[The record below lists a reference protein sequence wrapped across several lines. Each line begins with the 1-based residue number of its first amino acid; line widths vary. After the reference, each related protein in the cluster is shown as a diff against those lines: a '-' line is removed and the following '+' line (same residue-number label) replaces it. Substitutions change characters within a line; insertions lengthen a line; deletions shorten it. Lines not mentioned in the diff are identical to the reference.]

1 MITNEKFLEE
11 GKKILSQKVTIDS
24 LDVFLKTVEQFQEQ
38 RLERLLTPATVQ
50 NDLFAQYLSPAYKDC
65 HLFHYK

>member
-11 GKKILSQKVTIDS
+11 GKKILSQKVTIDN

-38 RLERLLTPATVQ
+38 R
-50 NDLFAQYLSPAYKDC
+50 
-65 HLFHYK
+65 